1 MLLNKRGV
9 ALLQVLIIVAIL
21 GGMMAMILRVVMSRT
36 TTARQTYR
44 TVTAQ
49 MLIESCM
56 AEVNQIWATKTPQTY
71 ATDLEGCCMYKEGD
85 TCTQSHTCHT
95 QKVYPL
101 NMNAPIDYS
110 VVASMSIDAEL
121 NGRCK
126 VQYMLTPSSGGT
138 AL

>member
-71 ATDLEGCCMYKEGD
+71 ATDLEECCMYKEAD
-85 TCTQSHTCHT
+85 ACTQSHTCHT

-101 NMNAPIDYS
+101 NMNVPIDYS
-110 VVASMSIDAEL
+110 VVASMSKDAEL
-121 NGRCK
+121 NGRCNVK
-126 VQYMLTPSSGGT
+126 YMLTPSSGGT